1 MRGKVVNI
9 SIGLL
14 NILLGIV
21 IGVFTFIVP
30 QDITLITVQENQV
43 RTYILIAIYAVMGV
57 LILFNLIEY
66 FIHRKDGEVRN
77 DYIFSLF
84 MLSFIFIKEPLL
96 AILPIVSGIFI
107 ISKTI
112 RENLV
117 EVNSMFAI
125 SIAIL
130 LATAMAISMVC
141 SVFYSQI
148 GTYIKDKENEDEQA
162 YKSDYFKYVTELNE
176 APYNEPYINIKKD
189 GKYGYITTSGQEV
202 IGFEY
207 DYASPF
213 IQINVYDKKFEIAL
227 VCKDGQSIVILK
239 NGRKVLTYRSES
251 ADENYNAKI
260 QELQDLYNNTFKQEG
275 TMQYE
280 INKITNNISKVPV
293 YAEDSEKDY
302 TYRYDYNVE
311 YDLIVTKS
319 NMGLSD
325 KYELAKKDNLNVRI
339 ALDCNA
345 ISYDENFAYIFSN
358 GTIPFYDLNKREQGW
373 FTGYGKKVTMSG
385 KAQILDFFD
394 DKILI
399 RNYNDHTIYFI
410 DSKGNILSEIYKE
423 IYVLTDRYIVKGE
436 NNKYKI
442 IGKDFQKIFE
452 NEYDYIDPYLVN
464 YGLYIVGNTSD
475 GVEFNKFNYAKMN
488 LSLINSNGETIMEN
502 IEQIYGNFYKI
513 SNEKNKSYA
522 TRYTEFLE
530 NVKSIEYNFV
540 GDNFYKEYYN

>member
-84 MLSFIFIKEPLL
+84 MLSFIFIKEPLI

-227 VCKDGQSIVILK
+227 VCKNGQSIVILK

>member
-84 MLSFIFIKEPLL
+84 MLSFIFIKEPLI

-141 SVFYSQI
+141 SIFYSQI

-275 TMQYE
+275 TMHYE

-339 ALDCNA
+339 TLDCNA
-345 ISYDENFAYIFSN
+345 ISYDENFVYIFSN

-475 GVEFNKFNYAKMN
+475 GVEFNKFNYAKMK

>member
-84 MLSFIFIKEPLL
+84 MLSFIFIKEPLI

-339 ALDCNA
+339 TLDCNA
-345 ISYDENFAYIFSN
+345 ISYDEKFAYIFSN

>member
-43 RTYILIAIYAVMGV
+43 RTYILIAIYAVIGV

-84 MLSFIFIKEPLL
+84 MLSFIFIKEPLI

-339 ALDCNA
+339 TLDCNA

>member
-1 MRGKVVNI
+1 
-9 SIGLL
+9 
-14 NILLGIV
+14 
-21 IGVFTFIVP
+21 
-30 QDITLITVQENQV
+30 
-43 RTYILIAIYAVMGV
+43 
-57 LILFNLIEY
+57 
-66 FIHRKDGEVRN
+66 
-77 DYIFSLF
+77 
-84 MLSFIFIKEPLL
+84 
-96 AILPIVSGIFI
+96 
-107 ISKTI
+107 
-112 RENLV
+112 
-117 EVNSMFAI
+117 
-125 SIAIL
+125 
-130 LATAMAISMVC
+130 
-141 SVFYSQI
+141 
-148 GTYIKDKENEDEQA
+148 
-162 YKSDYFKYVTELNE
+162 
-176 APYNEPYINIKKD
+176 
-189 GKYGYITTSGQEV
+189 
-202 IGFEY
+202 
-207 DYASPF
+207 
-213 IQINVYDKKFEIAL
+213 
-227 VCKDGQSIVILK
+227 
-239 NGRKVLTYRSES
+239 
-251 ADENYNAKI
+251 
-260 QELQDLYNNTFKQEG
+260 
-275 TMQYE
+275 MQYE

-339 ALDCNA
+339 TLDCNA

>member
-84 MLSFIFIKEPLL
+84 MLSFIFIKEPLI

>member
-21 IGVFTFIVP
+21 IAVFTFIVP

-57 LILFNLIEY
+57 LVLFNLIEY

-84 MLSFIFIKEPLL
+84 MLSFIFIKEPLI

-112 RENLV
+112 KENLV

-130 LATAMAISMVC
+130 LAAAMAISMVC

-213 IQINVYDKKFEIAL
+213 IKINVYDKNFEIAL

-251 ADENYNAKI
+251 ADENYDAKT

-293 YAEDSEKDY
+293 YVEDSEKDY

-339 ALDCNA
+339 TLDCNA

-410 DSKGNILSEIYKE
+410 DSKGNILSDIYKE

-452 NEYDYIDPYLVN
+452 NEYDYVDPYLVN

-475 GVEFNKFNYAKMN
+475 GIEFNKYNYAKMK

>member
-84 MLSFIFIKEPLL
+84 MLSFIFIKEPLI

-325 KYELAKKDNLNVRI
+325 KYELAKKNNLNVRI
-339 ALDCNA
+339 TLDCNA

>member
-30 QDITLITVQENQV
+30 QDLTLITVQENQV

-77 DYIFSLF
+77 DYIFSIF
-84 MLSFIFIKEPLL
+84 MLSFIFIKEPLI

-339 ALDCNA
+339 TLDCNA

>member
-84 MLSFIFIKEPLL
+84 MLSFIFIKEPLI

-339 ALDCNA
+339 TLDCNA

-394 DKILI
+394 DKILF

>member
-57 LILFNLIEY
+57 LTLFNLIEY

-84 MLSFIFIKEPLL
+84 MLSFIFIKEPLI

-339 ALDCNA
+339 TLDCNA

>member
-84 MLSFIFIKEPLL
+84 MLSFIFIKEPLI

-339 ALDCNA
+339 TLDCNA

-358 GTIPFYDLNKREQGW
+358 GTIPFYDLNKRVQGW

>member
-14 NILLGIV
+14 NILLGMV

-84 MLSFIFIKEPLL
+84 MLSFIFIKEPLI

-339 ALDCNA
+339 TLDCNA

>member
-21 IGVFTFIVP
+21 IAVFTFIVP

-57 LILFNLIEY
+57 LVLFNLIEY

-84 MLSFIFIKEPLL
+84 MLSFIFIKEPLI
-96 AILPIVSGIFI
+96 AILPIVSGIVI

-130 LATAMAISMVC
+130 LAAAMAISMIC

-213 IQINVYDKKFEIAL
+213 IKINVYDKNFEIAL

-251 ADENYNAKI
+251 ADENYDAKT

-293 YAEDSEKDY
+293 YVEDSEKDY

-339 ALDCNA
+339 TLDCNA

-410 DSKGNILSEIYKE
+410 DSKGNILSDIYKE

-475 GVEFNKFNYAKMN
+475 GIEFNKYNYAKMK

>member
-30 QDITLITVQENQV
+30 QDLTLITVQENQV

-84 MLSFIFIKEPLL
+84 MLSFIFIKEPLI

-339 ALDCNA
+339 TLDCNA

-410 DSKGNILSEIYKE
+410 DSKGNILSDIYKE

-475 GVEFNKFNYAKMN
+475 GVEFNKFNYAKMK

>member
-84 MLSFIFIKEPLL
+84 MLGFIFIKEPLI

-117 EVNSMFAI
+117 EVNSMFTI

-339 ALDCNA
+339 TLDCNA

>member
-84 MLSFIFIKEPLL
+84 MLSFIFIKEPLI

-141 SVFYSQI
+141 SIFYSQI

-275 TMQYE
+275 TMHYE

-339 ALDCNA
+339 TLDCNA

>member
-21 IGVFTFIVP
+21 IAVFTFIVP

-57 LILFNLIEY
+57 LVLFNLIEY

-84 MLSFIFIKEPLL
+84 MLSFIFIKEPLI
-96 AILPIVSGIFI
+96 AILPIVSGIVI

-130 LATAMAISMVC
+130 LAAAMAISMIC

-213 IQINVYDKKFEIAL
+213 IKINVYDKNFEIAL

-251 ADENYNAKI
+251 ADENYDAKT

-293 YAEDSEKDY
+293 YVEDSDKDY

-339 ALDCNA
+339 TLDCNA

-410 DSKGNILSEIYKE
+410 DSKGNILSDIYKE

-452 NEYDYIDPYLVN
+452 NEYDYVDPYLVN

-475 GVEFNKFNYAKMN
+475 GIEFNKYNYAKMN

-530 NVKSIEYNFV
+530 KVKSIEYNFV

>member
-84 MLSFIFIKEPLL
+84 MLSFIFIKEPLI

-339 ALDCNA
+339 TLDCNA

>member
-84 MLSFIFIKEPLL
+84 MLSFIFIKEPLI

-130 LATAMAISMVC
+130 LATAMAISMVY

-280 INKITNNISKVPV
+280 INKITHNISKVPV

-339 ALDCNA
+339 TLDCNA

>member
-84 MLSFIFIKEPLL
+84 MLSFIFIKEPLI

-176 APYNEPYINIKKD
+176 APYNEPYINIKRD

-339 ALDCNA
+339 TLDCNA

>member
-84 MLSFIFIKEPLL
+84 MLSFIFIKEPLI

-339 ALDCNA
+339 TLDCNA

-442 IGKDFQKIFE
+442 ISKDFQKIFE

>member
-84 MLSFIFIKEPLL
+84 MLSFIFIKEPLI

-339 ALDCNA
+339 TLDCNA

-394 DKILI
+394 DIILI

>member
-84 MLSFIFIKEPLL
+84 MLSFIFIKEPLI

-251 ADENYNAKI
+251 ADENYDAKI

-339 ALDCNA
+339 TLDCNA

>member
-84 MLSFIFIKEPLL
+84 MLSFIFIKEPLI

-339 ALDCNA
+339 TLDCNA

-410 DSKGNILSEIYKE
+410 DSKGNIISEIYKE

>member
-21 IGVFTFIVP
+21 IAVFTFIVP

-57 LILFNLIEY
+57 LVLFNLIEY

-84 MLSFIFIKEPLL
+84 MLSFIFIKEPLI

-112 RENLV
+112 KENLV

-130 LATAMAISMVC
+130 LAAAMAISMVC

-213 IQINVYDKKFEIAL
+213 IKINVYDKNFEIAL
-227 VCKDGQSIVILK
+227 VCKNGQSIVILK

-251 ADENYNAKI
+251 ADENYDAKT

-280 INKITNNISKVPV
+280 INKITNNISKVSV
-293 YAEDSEKDY
+293 YVEDSEKDY

-339 ALDCNA
+339 TLDCNA

-410 DSKGNILSEIYKE
+410 DSKGNILSDIYKE

-475 GVEFNKFNYAKMN
+475 GIEFNKYNYAKMK

>member
-30 QDITLITVQENQV
+30 QDLTLITVQENQV

-77 DYIFSLF
+77 DYIFSIF
-84 MLSFIFIKEPLL
+84 MLSFIFIKEPLI

>member
-84 MLSFIFIKEPLL
+84 MLSFIFIKEPLI

-339 ALDCNA
+339 TLDCNA

-522 TRYTEFLE
+522 TRYTKFLE

>member
-84 MLSFIFIKEPLL
+84 MLSFIFIKEPLI

-325 KYELAKKDNLNVRI
+325 KYELAKKDNLNMRI
-339 ALDCNA
+339 TLDCNA

>member
-43 RTYILIAIYAVMGV
+43 RTYILVAIYAVMGV

-84 MLSFIFIKEPLL
+84 MLSFIFIKEPLI

-130 LATAMAISMVC
+130 LATAMAISMLC

-339 ALDCNA
+339 TLDCNA

>member
-21 IGVFTFIVP
+21 IGVFNFIVP

-84 MLSFIFIKEPLL
+84 MLSFIFIKEPLI

-227 VCKDGQSIVILK
+227 VCKDGQLIVILK

-339 ALDCNA
+339 TLDCNA

>member
-21 IGVFTFIVP
+21 IAVFTFIVP

-57 LILFNLIEY
+57 LVLFNLIEY

-84 MLSFIFIKEPLL
+84 MLSFIFIKEPLI
-96 AILPIVSGIFI
+96 AILPIVSGIVI

-130 LATAMAISMVC
+130 LAAAMAISMIC

-213 IQINVYDKKFEIAL
+213 IKINVYDKNFEIAL

-251 ADENYNAKI
+251 ADENYDAKT

-293 YAEDSEKDY
+293 YVEDSEKDY

-339 ALDCNA
+339 TLDCNA

-410 DSKGNILSEIYKE
+410 DSKGNILSDIYKE

-452 NEYDYIDPYLVN
+452 NEYDYVDPYLVN

-475 GVEFNKFNYAKMN
+475 GIEFNKYNYAKMN

-530 NVKSIEYNFV
+530 KVKSIEYNFV

>member
-84 MLSFIFIKEPLL
+84 ILSFIFIKEPLI

-339 ALDCNA
+339 TLDCNA
-345 ISYDENFAYIFSN
+345 ISYDENFTYIFSN

-410 DSKGNILSEIYKE
+410 DSKGNILSDIYKE

-475 GVEFNKFNYAKMN
+475 GVEFNKFNYAKMK

>member
-84 MLSFIFIKEPLL
+84 MLSFIFIKEPLI

-339 ALDCNA
+339 TLDCNT

>member
-84 MLSFIFIKEPLL
+84 MLSFIFIKEPLI

-117 EVNSMFAI
+117 EVNSMFTI

-339 ALDCNA
+339 TLDCNA

-442 IGKDFQKIFE
+442 ISKDFQKIFE